1 MSNEKKL
8 REALIGMVHQFAHW
22 SDTVG
27 GFCTGGLS
35 ALEEA
40 FEVLDYDEPQP
51 MPELQCGVGGC
62 KRQIAAGTNTPEGYK
77 RTCVKHIPALE
88 VKQ

>member
-35 ALEEA
+35 VLEDA
-40 FEVLDYDEPQP
+40 FEVLGYDDPQP
-51 MPELQCGVGGC
+51 MPEFWCCVIGC
-62 KRQIAAGTNTPEGYK
+62 KRQIAAVINTPEGYK